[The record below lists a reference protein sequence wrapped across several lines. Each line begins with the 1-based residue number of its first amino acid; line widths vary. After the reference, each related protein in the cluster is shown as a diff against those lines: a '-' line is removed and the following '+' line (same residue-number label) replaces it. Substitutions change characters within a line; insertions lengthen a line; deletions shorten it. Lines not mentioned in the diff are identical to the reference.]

1 MFSTLRAGPG
11 SDAERSA
18 KLLDAP
24 QRKGGCCG
32 RPHRDRNGDAIREA
46 DKLCDNALASVW
58 GEWRSR
64 GVALW
69 LAREDD
75 VCRLPADS
83 GWVLEGVRQEA
94 ICEGLE
100 LLQEQSRCC
109 TPQNKQAT

>member
-1 MFSTLRAGPG
+1 MAGLT
-11 SDAERSA
+11 ETEIV
-18 KLLDAP
+18 
-24 QRKGGCCG
+24 
-32 RPHRDRNGDAIREA
+32 NAIREA

-83 GWVLEGVRQEA
+83 GWVLEGVRRKPSVRDLNSCSSKVDA
-94 ICEGLE
+94 AHPRT
-100 LLQEQSRCC
+100 SRL
-109 TPQNKQAT
+109 PESRKDMQASSGHFGVVLGRPG